1 MVINVIFLSRKYKGK
16 TGVFLKRR
24 NTFFYVYR
32 ENPGRIFIFHFIS
45 SEQRKYRDIF
55 VQLIG
60 RRNRKR
66 LCRVKDEGLFGD
78 GIDDF
83 DDGVWKDLLRRS
95 RSRQAVSA
103 LKPRGFWGYKMIFL
117 NYNLNKKRVNQ
128 AENSTLLTIY

>member
-1 MVINVIFLSRKYKGK
+1 MVSI
-16 TGVFLKRR
+16 KRR
-24 NTFFYVYR
+24 NIFFLCIQ

-60 RRNRKR
+60 KRNGKQ

-83 DDGVWKDLLRRS
+83 DDGVWKEQLTGIPGGKRFILL
-95 RSRQAVSA
+95 
-103 LKPRGFWGYKMIFL
+103 
-117 NYNLNKKRVNQ
+117 
-128 AENSTLLTIY
+128 